1 MCQFDRAI
9 VPQQTEFPKGG
20 LYVYYK
26 CVKCQK
32 GFEIKGKPQ
41 ECPYCGSDVGFAKI
55 TIKGPDGKKVGYV
68 EGLGK
73 VDNKLGAKLPLT
85 LKQFRRKYHLT
96 QRDLAEKIGTT
107 TTTISKYETGQ
118 WVMNQVLIDRIF
130 EEYGEVIRPLLR
142 TIKKKIWQLK

>member
-1 MCQFDRAI
+1 M
-9 VPQQTEFPKGG
+9 
-20 LYVYYK
+20 YYK

-41 ECPYCGSDVGFAKI
+41 ECPHCGSNVGFAKI
-55 TIKGPDGKKVGYV
+55 TIKSPDGKKRMY
-68 EGLGK
+68 E
-73 VDNKLGAKLPLT
+73 VDSDGRRITYDEHKAVDEKASLKNPIT

>member
-1 MCQFDRAI
+1 M
-9 VPQQTEFPKGG
+9 
-20 LYVYYK
+20 YYK

-32 GFEIKGKPQ
+32 GSNIKGKQQ
-41 ECPYCGSDVGFAKI
+41 ECPHCGSNVGFAKI

-68 EGLGK
+68 EGSGK
-73 VDNKLGAKLPLT
+73 ADDKMETQTPIT
-85 LKQFRRKYHLT
+85 LKQFRRKNHLT

-130 EEYGEVIRPLLR
+130 EEYGEVIRPVLHAVK
-142 TIKKKIWQLK
+142 KKKIWQ